1 MAVTWD
7 KESRLSFY
15 LVASAFIWLIVI
27 STIWV
32 SAYQKISFDWITTKL
47 FLLHPKS
54 FHYLLRFW
62 LVLLL
67 IYYWYITD
75 IFFFNRIIALVTGS
89 TGYMYDK
96 ECAMAYI
103 FNDPIH
109 GTIELNPVLVAIIDT
124 PEFQRLRNIKQTGAV
139 SYVYPGLY

>member
-1 MAVTWD
+1 M
-7 KESRLSFY
+7 
-15 LVASAFIWLIVI
+15 
-27 STIWV
+27 
-32 SAYQKISFDWITTKL
+32 
-47 FLLHPKS
+47 
-54 FHYLLRFW
+54 
-62 LVLLL
+62 
-67 IYYWYITD
+67 
-75 IFFFNRIIALVTGS
+75 VTGS

-139 SYVYPGLY
+139 SYVYPGLYKALNC